1 MSTNFKSYENP
12 SIFHRWAA
20 AQWRRPK
27 DPTIY
32 GATEIDIEPAL
43 AFVDKVREEWGVQVT
58 VTHLVAKALAIAI
71 ARHPETNAKV
81 RFWGKLEQRKTV
93 DITVLIAGAG
103 GRDLSAHRITAADK
117 LPLRQLARDVIE
129 AGQLIRRDDDP
140 EFRKSKEL
148 MEKLPWWMM
157 RSFLSIASLSMNE
170 LYFDLSKLGL
180 PADLFGTGM
189 VTSLGMHGVD
199 EAYAPLTPIGR
210 IMVDLLLTRIRPR
223 PWVGEDGE
231 LGVRQTLKICATFDH
246 RVVDGI
252 QAARLCQELNTLLG
266 DPDLLR

>member
-1 MSTNFKSYENP
+1 MSTNFKSYDNP

-32 GATEIDIEPAL
+32 GATEIDMEPAL
-43 AFVDKVREEWGVQVT
+43 AFVDKVREEWGVNVT
-58 VTHLVAKALAIAI
+58 VTHLVTKALAIAI
-71 ARHPETNAKV
+71 ARHPRTNAKV

-103 GRDLSAHRITAADK
+103 GRDLSAHRITAADE
-117 LPLRQLARDVIE
+117 LSLRQLATDVIE
-129 AGQLIRRDDDP
+129 AGQLIRADEDP
-140 EFRKSKEL
+140 KFKQTKQL
-148 MEKLPWWMM
+148 MDKLPWWMM
-157 RSFLSIASLSMNE
+157 RPFLTLASLSMNE
-170 LYFDLSKLGL
+170 LHLDLSKLGL
-180 PADLFGTGM
+180 PADLFGVGM

-210 IMVDLLLTRIRPR
+210 IMVDVLLTRVRQR

-231 LGVRQTLKICATFDH
+231 LGVRRTLKICATFDH

-252 QAARLCQELNTLLG
+252 QAARICQELHSLLG
-266 DPDLLR
+266 DPDSLR

>member
-1 MSTNFKSYENP
+1 MSTNFKNYENP

-32 GATEIDIEPAL
+32 GATEIDMEPAL

-58 VTHLVAKALAIAI
+58 VTHLVTKALAIAI
-71 ARHPETNAKV
+71 ARNPETNAKV
-81 RFWGKLEQRKTV
+81 RFWGKLELRKTV

-117 LPLRQLARDVIE
+117 VPLRQLATDVIE
-129 AGQLIRRDDDP
+129 AGELIRRDEDP
-140 EFRKSKEL
+140 KFRETKAL
-148 MEKLPWWMM
+148 MDKLPWWMM
-157 RSFLSIASLSMNE
+157 RSFLSLASLSMNE
-170 LYFDLSKLGL
+170 LHIDLSSLGL
-180 PADLFGTGM
+180 PVDLFGTGM

-210 IMVDLLLTRIRPR
+210 IMVDVLLTRIRRR

-231 LGVRQTLKICATFDH
+231 LGVRPTLKVCATFDH

-252 QAARLCQELNTLLG
+252 QAARICQELVDLLG
-266 DPDLLR
+266 DPDSLR

>member
-1 MSTNFKSYENP
+1 MSNFKPYENP

-32 GATEIDIEPAL
+32 GATEIDVGPAL
-43 AFVDKVREEWGVQVT
+43 AFLEKVRQEWGVQVT

-81 RFWGKLEQRKTV
+81 RFWGKLELRKTV

-103 GRDLSAHRITAADK
+103 GRDLSAHRITAADE
-117 LPLRQLARDVIE
+117 LPLRQLAIDVIE
-129 AGQLIRRDDDP
+129 ACERIRADDDP
-140 EFRKSKEL
+140 KFRQSKGL
-148 MEKLPWWMM
+148 VEKLPWWMM
-157 RSFLSIASLSMNE
+157 RSFLSLASLSMNE
-170 LYFDLSKLGL
+170 LYLDLSKLGL

-199 EAYAPLTPIGR
+199 EAYAPLTPISR
-210 IMVDLLLTRIRPR
+210 VMVDVLLTRVRQR
-223 PWVGEDGE
+223 PWVGDDGE
-231 LGVRQTLKICATFDH
+231 LGVRPTLKLCATFDH

-252 QAARLCQELNTLLG
+252 QAARICQELQSLFAE
-266 DPDLLR
+266 PDSLR

>member
-1 MSTNFKSYENP
+1 MTNFKPYENP

-32 GATEIDIEPAL
+32 GATEIDMEPAL

-81 RFWGKLEQRKTV
+81 RFWGKLELRKTV
-93 DITVLIAGAG
+93 DITVLVAGAG
-103 GRDLSAHRITAADK
+103 GRDLSAHRIAAADK
-117 LPLRQLARDVIE
+117 LPLRQLATDVI
-129 AGQLIRRDDDP
+129 AATQLIRHDEDP
-140 EFRKSKEL
+140 NFRKSKEL
-148 MEKLPWWMM
+148 VEKLPWWMM
-157 RSFLSIASLSMNE
+157 RPFLSLASLSMNE
-170 LYFDLSKLGL
+170 LHLDLAKLGL

-199 EAYAPLTPIGR
+199 EAYAPLTPISR

-223 PWVGEDGE
+223 PWVGQDGE
-231 LGVRQTLKICATFDH
+231 LGVRRTLKICATFDH

-252 QAARLCQELNTLLG
+252 QAARLCQEICSLLG
-266 DPDLLR
+266 DPDSLR